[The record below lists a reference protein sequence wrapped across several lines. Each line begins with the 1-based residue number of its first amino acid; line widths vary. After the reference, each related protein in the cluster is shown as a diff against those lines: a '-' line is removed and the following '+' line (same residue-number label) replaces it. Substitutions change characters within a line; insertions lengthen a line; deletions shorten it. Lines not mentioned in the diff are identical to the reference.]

1 MILKF
6 KHLFILGLMILL
18 VLSGCSQAKKFE
30 PDNFSKDDLAI
41 IKEDDSKFKLSYGM
55 SRTDVEKLL
64 GNAKEDSMNSRISN
78 YDFGV
83 KVMYREDSVAGIM
96 LTEDSKEIY
105 QTARGASVGMTK
117 EQIKE
122 VYGSKYALGDHN
134 IDYIYDS
141 KNDRFI
147 ESPGSKEAEDLEQIY
162 SMSAMVVDGEVNS
175 IFLMDYRMGTR
186 MD

>member
-1 MILKF
+1 MVLKF

-83 KVMYREDSVAGIM
+83 KSC
-96 LTEDSKEIY
+96 
-105 QTARGASVGMTK
+105 TA
-117 EQIKE
+117 
-122 VYGSKYALGDHN
+122 N
-134 IDYIYDS
+134 I
-141 KNDRFI
+141 RW
-147 ESPGSKEAEDLEQIY
+147 PVLC
-162 SMSAMVVDGEVNS
+162 
-175 IFLMDYRMGTR
+175 
-186 MD
+186 